1 MIKITDLD
9 PKSPVA
15 ESYRTIRT
23 NLSFANIDKELKTIL
38 FTSAQQN
45 EGKSTITSNIAYSFS
60 KLENKKVLI
69 MDLDLRNPS
78 IHRIFERSNT
88 YGIMDI
94 LKDNKE
100 LDKCIHKIDA
110 NLHILPVGTIPPNP
124 TEVLSSEKMRE
135 FVTNIKEEYDFVFV
149 DAPPAG
155 VVSDAVIISAYV
167 DGVMFVIGANE
178 TDISYAE
185 IAIDNLRK
193 AEANILGSVLNK
205 FEANDSP
212 YGYYS
217 YYGYYYGA
225 QSGQGR
231 MAKKAK
237 KSGFMKKLSFGR

>member
-15 ESYRTIRT
+15 ESFRTIRT

-38 FTSAQQN
+38 FTSSQQN
-45 EGKSTITSNIAYSFS
+45 EGKSTVISNTAYSFS
-60 KLENKKVLI
+60 QLENKKVLI

-124 TEVLSSEKMRE
+124 TEVLSSKKMRE
-135 FVTNIKEEYDFVFV
+135 FLTNIKEEYDFVFV

-217 YYGYYYGA
+217 YYGYYYGE